1 MSLHS
6 SLKATQQGKGGTQR
20 SVLKRFERIRTLL
33 SQGRWTAEQSI
44 FGLPKLKQLKIK
56 ARKAAP
62 KEAAAAEAGAAAPAA
77 EAQTSGKAAAPAA
90 KAAAPSGKP
99 SSKPSK

>member
-6 SLKATQQGKGGTQR
+6 SLKAPSGKGGEQR
-20 SVLKRFERIRTLL
+20 SVLKRFERIRTFLA
-33 SQGRWTAEQSI
+33 QGRWTPEQSV

-62 KEAAAAEAGAAAPAA
+62 KEAAATEAGAAAPAA
-77 EAQTSGKAAAPAA
+77 DAAPAA
-90 KAAAPSGKP
+90 KTAAPAGKS
-99 SSKPSK
+99 SSKAPAK

>member
-6 SLKATQQGKGGTQR
+6 SLKSLSVGKGGTQR

-33 SQGRWTAEQSI
+33 GSGKWTEDQSV

-62 KEAAAAEAGAAAPAA
+62 KEAAATAEAGAAAP
-77 EAQTSGKAAAPAA
+77 SGDAAPAA
-90 KAAAPSGKP
+90 KAAAAPAAKP
-99 SSKPSK
+99 ASKPSK